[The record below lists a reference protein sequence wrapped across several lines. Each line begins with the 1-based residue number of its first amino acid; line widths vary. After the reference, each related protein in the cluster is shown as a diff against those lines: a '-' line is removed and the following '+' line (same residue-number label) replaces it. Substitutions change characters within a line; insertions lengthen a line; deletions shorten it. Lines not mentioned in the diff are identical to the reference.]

1 MYGGVL
7 QARHAV
13 LVAGDRFPLHGE
25 RAYLQ
30 RIGAASAISG
40 KRPDEGRARACARRR
55 HEQSI
60 VRPQMG

>member
-30 RIGAASAISG
+30 RIGAASAIQREAAPTRDVPVHVDAFGMSN
-40 KRPDEGRARACARRR
+40 R
-55 HEQSI
+55 
-60 VRPQMG
+60 